1 MVISLAGAGVFRGAG
16 RQILGGAMRVESP
29 NLREMGARVEELL
42 GEIRAA
48 DPGVAG
54 RAEEVVGLLVDLY
67 GEALAHVVDLVGAA
81 GDGLMDQMVDDSL
94 LASLLLLHGLHPE
107 PVEPR
112 IERALD
118 RIRPGLGGK
127 KLEVARLEDDGA
139 LRLRLSSPLDGCPST
154 IGTVQQTIEDA
165 VTEWAPEVTSV
176 YIEGLFMPVPVV
188 AEPVPVPVTIG
199 RRPPRETIA
208 VSEAG

>member
-1 MVISLAGAGVFRGAG
+1 
-16 RQILGGAMRVESP
+16 MRVEGR
-29 NLREMGARVEELL
+29 NLREMGTRVEELL
-42 GEIRAA
+42 AEIRAA
-48 DPGVAG
+48 DPAVAG

-67 GEALAHVVDLVGAA
+67 GEALTRVVDLV
-81 GDGLMDQMVDDSL
+81 DETGLMEGIIDDPL

-127 KLEVARLEDDGA
+127 KLDVVQLEDSGK
-139 LRLRLSSPLDGCPST
+139 LKLRLSSPLDGCPST

-165 VTEWAPEVTSV
+165 VAEWAPEVTAVS
-176 YIEGLFMPVPVV
+176 IEGLFFALAEDKEP
-188 AEPVPVPVTIG
+188 EPVRVTIG
-199 RRPPRETIA
+199 RRR
-208 VSEAG
+208 

>member
-1 MVISLAGAGVFRGAG
+1 
-16 RQILGGAMRVESP
+16 MRVQSR
-29 NLREMGARVEELL
+29 NLRDMGARVEELL

-48 DPGVAG
+48 DPGVA
-54 RAEEVVGLLVDLY
+54 RKAEEVVGLLVDLY
-67 GEALAHVVDLVGAA
+67 GEALARVVDLGEAVG
-81 GDGLMDQMVDDSL
+81 GELLDQVIDDPL

-107 PVEPR
+107 AIEGR
-112 IERALD
+112 LERALD

-127 KLEVARLEDDGA
+127 KLDVVRLDDDGA

-176 YIEGLFMPVPVV
+176 LIEGLFMPLP
-188 AEPVPVPVTIG
+188 AAPEPVAVTIG
-199 RRPPRETIA
+199 KRPPKVTIP

>member
-1 MVISLAGAGVFRGAG
+1 MTP
-16 RQILGGAMRVESP
+16 ESV
-29 NLREMGARVEELL
+29 NLRETGARIEDLL
-42 GEIRAA
+42 GQIRASEPSIA
-48 DPGVAG
+48 SK
-54 RAEEVVGLLVDLY
+54 AEEVVGLLVDMY
-67 GEALAHVVDLVGAA
+67 GEALTRVVGVVGS
-81 GDGLMDQMVDDSL
+81 DQFVDDAL

-127 KLEVARLEDDGA
+127 KLDVVRLGEDGA

-176 YIEGLFMPVPVV
+176 FIEGLFIPVPT
-188 AEPVPVPVTIG
+188 EPEPVPVTIG

-208 VSEAG
+208 VSEVG

>member
-1 MVISLAGAGVFRGAG
+1 
-16 RQILGGAMRVESP
+16 MRVESP

-67 GEALAHVVDLVGAA
+67 GEALAHVVDLVAAA
-81 GDGLMDQMVDDSL
+81 GDGKLVDQIVDDSL

-127 KLEVARLEDDGA
+127 KLDVVRLEDDGA

-165 VTEWAPEVTSV
+165 ITEWAPEVTSV
-176 YIEGLFMPVPVV
+176 FIEGLFIPL
-188 AEPVPVPVTIG
+188 ATEPEAKPVPVTIG

-208 VSEAG
+208 VSEVG

>member
-1 MVISLAGAGVFRGAG
+1 
-16 RQILGGAMRVESP
+16 MRVESR
-29 NLREMGARVEELL
+29 NLRDMGARVEELL

-48 DPGVAG
+48 DPGVA
-54 RAEEVVGLLVDLY
+54 RKAEEVVGLLVDLY
-67 GEALAHVVDLVGAA
+67 GEALGRVVDLGEAI
-81 GDGLMDQMVDDSL
+81 GGELLDQVVDDPL

-107 PVEPR
+107 PVDVR

-127 KLEVARLEDDGA
+127 KLDVVRLADDGA

-165 VTEWAPEVTSV
+165 VTEWAPEVQSV
-176 YIEGLFMPVPVV
+176 FIEGLFMPLP
-188 AEPVPVPVTIG
+188 AEPEPVAVAIT
-199 RRPPRETIA
+199 RRPPRQA
-208 VSEAG
+208 VPG